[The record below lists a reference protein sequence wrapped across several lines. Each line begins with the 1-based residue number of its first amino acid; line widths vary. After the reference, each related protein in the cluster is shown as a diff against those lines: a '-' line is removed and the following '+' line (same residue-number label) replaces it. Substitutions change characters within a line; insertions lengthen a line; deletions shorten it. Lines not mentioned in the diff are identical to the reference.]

1 MANEQRRRRVADQIQ
16 KELSEIIRLELHDP
30 RVGMMTISAVEISAD
45 FAYCKVF
52 YTMLAPEE
60 ERDKVKA
67 GLKRAS
73 GFLRTALG
81 KRLRIHNT
89 PELRFI
95 EDESFAEAEKIEN
108 LLKSTRVQQDLAKSD
123 PPETPPDNSD
133 EPDGS

>member
-95 EDESFAEAEKIEN
+95 YDTSIERGVH
-108 LLKSTRVQQDLAKSD
+108 LSQLIDQAVADDTGHK
-123 PPETPPDNSD
+123 E
-133 EPDGS
+133 

>member
-30 RVGMMTISAVEISAD
+30 RVGMITISAVAISPD
-45 FAYCKVF
+45 FAYSKIF
-52 YTMLAPEE
+52 YTTLAPEE
-60 ERDKVKA
+60 DRDKAKA

-95 EDESFAEAEKIEN
+95 YDTPIE
-108 LLKSTRVQQDLAKSD
+108 RGVQLSQLIDQAVADDSGQK
-123 PPETPPDNSD
+123 EQ
-133 EPDGS
+133 

>member
-30 RVGMMTISAVEISAD
+30 RVGMITISAVEISAD

-52 YTMLAPEE
+52 YTMLAPEA
-60 ERDKVKA
+60 ERDTVKA

-89 PELRFI
+89 PELRFLYDTSI
-95 EDESFAEAEKIEN
+95 ERGVHLSQLIDQAVADDTGHKE
-108 LLKSTRVQQDLAKSD
+108 
-123 PPETPPDNSD
+123 
-133 EPDGS
+133 